1 MFEVQIRIDGSDPA
15 LRPTMTTGNKV
26 IIKTYN
32 DAVYIPTECVQT
44 GSDSIPFV
52 YMKNRTKE
60 IVILG
65 ESNEKNVIV
74 GKGLVP
80 GNTIYLTP
88 PQNPENFRVVGEELI
103 PIIRA
108 HK

>member
-1 MFEVQIRIDGSDPA
+1 
-15 LRPTMTTGNKV
+15 MTTGNKV

-80 GNTIYLTP
+80 GSTIYLTP
-88 PQNPENFRVVGEELI
+88 PQNPEKFRLVGEELI

-108 HK
+108 NK